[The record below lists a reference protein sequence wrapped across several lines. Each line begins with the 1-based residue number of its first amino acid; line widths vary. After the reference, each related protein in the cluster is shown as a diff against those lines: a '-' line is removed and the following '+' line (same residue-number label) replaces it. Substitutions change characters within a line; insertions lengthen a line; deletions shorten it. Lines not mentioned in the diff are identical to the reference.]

1 MAKLLYLGSHGVE
14 DPTRAGLVF
23 VGANGA
29 RDAGHEATVALVGD
43 ATLLMKDVIAA
54 AAVPVGWPPV
64 ADLLKTAGDKGVPM
78 ANAAAE
84 ATNIVSV

>member
-14 DPTRAGLVF
+14 DPTKAGLVF

-43 ATLLMKDVIAA
+43 ATLLMKDAIAA
-54 AAVPVGWPPV
+54 ATVPVGWPAV
-64 ADLLKTAGDKGVPM
+64 AELMRTAVDKGV
-78 ANAAAE
+78 
-84 ATNIVSV
+84 TILV